1 MNNFYRQ
8 FISHITVVYVVVLSH
23 DITGGA
29 IKYKYSVHFP
39 FFSSGQETKKNN
51 ISDKIKII
59 LFFMFT
65 KKIILIKTSI
75 VKRSGIFNKKN

>member
-29 IKYKYSVHFP
+29 AFVQH
-39 FFSSGQETKKNN
+39 GKNRFA
-51 ISDKIKII
+51 II
-59 LFFMFT
+59 MSR
-65 KKIILIKTSI
+65 K
-75 VKRSGIFNKKN
+75 FNKAFYNT

>member
-29 IKYKYSVHFP
+29 
-39 FFSSGQETKKNN
+39 TN
-51 ISDKIKII
+51 
-59 LFFMFT
+59 
-65 KKIILIKTSI
+65 
-75 VKRSGIFNKKN
+75 VKRNRSIAKQRNNTRVRKVRDLSGETGSRKTFYCNNRLSGVNNRLKK

>member
-29 IKYKYSVHFP
+29 NFVQYAEIGSRLLCLEKLIKIFLMYKLVSLWP
-39 FFSSGQETKKNN
+39 LFFLLLKRKWIETK
-51 ISDKIKII
+51 
-59 LFFMFT
+59 
-65 KKIILIKTSI
+65 
-75 VKRSGIFNKKN
+75 NK

>member
-29 IKYKYSVHFP
+29 TKEYLIFCSAIDKTFSD
-39 FFSSGQETKKNN
+39 FFNSE
-51 ISDKIKII
+51 
-59 LFFMFT
+59 
-65 KKIILIKTSI
+65 
-75 VKRSGIFNKKN
+75 KRSL

>member
-29 IKYKYSVHFP
+29 
-39 FFSSGQETKKNN
+39 TNA
-51 ISDKIKII
+51 
-59 LFFMFT
+59 
-65 KKIILIKTSI
+65 
-75 VKRSGIFNKKN
+75 KRSCQIAKQRINTRARKVCKESGETGSQKSISL

>member
-29 IKYKYSVHFP
+29 TCIWYNTKRIDRREFSKTLFQIKDDCYMLFP
-39 FFSSGQETKKNN
+39 AYN
-51 ISDKIKII
+51 
-59 LFFMFT
+59 
-65 KKIILIKTSI
+65 
-75 VKRSGIFNKKN
+75 

>member
-29 IKYKYSVHFP
+29 INVKQNHSIAKRRVYVWVRKSRVK
-39 FFSSGQETKKNN
+39 SGETGSQKRF
-51 ISDKIKII
+51 II
-59 LFFMFT
+59 E
-65 KKIILIKTSI
+65 
-75 VKRSGIFNKKN
+75 